1 MTLLEYTV
9 NPTFWQGLWLVL
21 VAVLWMGYFLLE
33 GFDYGVGML
42 LGFFTKDEKERRL
55 LVNTIGPVWDGNE
68 VWLLTAGGAIF
79 AAFSGWYATLFSA
92 LYLPLLLVL
101 VGLILRG
108 VAFEY
113 RGKRLDP
120 QWRRNWDLA
129 AAIGSFIPSLVFGV
143 GFANLLGG
151 LKLDAMKSNLSGNL
165 VPLLAGDF
173 VQRFFMLFLPFALL
187 GGLVFVSLF
196 LTHGSIFAALKTR
209 GDFHDRVEA
218 FAVKS
223 GFVSVPLLAI
233 FVIWG
238 NLHPMLPGQTSTL
251 RTVAWIVG
259 LLSVALLAGA
269 VFLAKQYKDKLAFV
283 LSSLSVLL
291 LTVMFFCHFYP
302 GLGFDNTLTVAKGAP
317 LDLTT
322 ASSSESTLII
332 MSIAAVILVPCVLA
346 YQIWTYKVFSRRLS
360 TANIPDDV
368 PHPAEAGAKG

>member
-9 NPTFWQGLWLVL
+9 NPTIWQGLWLVL

-55 LVNTIGPVWDGNE
+55 LVNTVGPVWDGNE

-113 RGKRLDP
+113 RGKQP
-120 QWRRNWDLA
+120 GAAWRRNWDLA
-129 AAIGSFIPSLVFGV
+129 AAIGSFLPSLVFGV
-143 GFANLLGG
+143 GFANLLSG
-151 LKLDAMKSNLSGNL
+151 LKLEAVPSRLSGNL

-187 GGLVFVSLF
+187 GGVLFVSLF
-196 LTHGSIFAALKTR
+196 LTHGAIYAALKTK
-209 GDFHDRVEA
+209 GDIHGRLEA

-223 GFVSVPLLAI
+223 GLVTLVLLAV
-233 FVIWG
+233 FVVWA
-238 NLHPMLPGQTSTL
+238 NLHPTLPGQAGAL
-251 RTVAWIVG
+251 RAVAWVVG
-259 LLSVALLAGA
+259 LLSVALVGA
-269 VFLAKQYKDKLAFV
+269 AIWFTRQGREGRGFLGTSAAT
-283 LSSLSVLL
+283 LL
-291 LTVMFFCHFYP
+291 LVVMFFCHFYP
-302 GLGFDNTLTVAKGAP
+302 GLGFDNTATVAQGAP

-322 ASSSESTLII
+322 ASSSESTLVI
-332 MSIAAVILVPCVLA
+332 MTVAAVILIPLVLA
-346 YQIWTYKVFSRRLS
+346 YQIWAHMVFRRKLS
-360 TANIPDDV
+360 VENIPDDA
-368 PHPAEAGAKG
+368 PEPAGAGSKG

>member
-9 NPTFWQGLWLVL
+9 NPSIWQGLWLVL

-42 LGFFTKDEKERRL
+42 LGFFTKDEKEKRL

-113 RGKRLDP
+113 RGKQTDP
-120 QWRRNWDLA
+120 TWRRRWDLA

-151 LKLDAMKSNLSGNL
+151 LKLEAVTSNLSGNL

-187 GGLVFVSLF
+187 GGVLFVSLF
-196 LTHGSIFAALKTR
+196 LTHGAIFAALKTK

-223 GFVSVPLLAI
+223 GFVTVPLLAI
-233 FVIWG
+233 FVVWA
-238 NLHPMLPGQTSTL
+238 NLHPMLPGQTSVL
-251 RTVAWIVG
+251 RTVAWVVG
-259 LLSVALLAGA
+259 VLSLALVAGA
-269 VFLAKQYKDKLAFV
+269 VFLAKQTRDKLAFV
-283 LSSLSVLL
+283 CSSLGVLL

-302 GLGFDNTLTVAKGAP
+302 GLGFDNTATVAAGAP

-322 ASSSESTLII
+322 ASSSEGTLQI
-332 MSIAAVILVPCVLA
+332 MTVAAVLLVPVVLG
-346 YQIWTYKVFSRRLS
+346 YQIWTYKVFSRRLG
-360 TANIPDDV
+360 TQNIPDDV
-368 PHPAEAGAKG
+368 PEPVEAGAKG